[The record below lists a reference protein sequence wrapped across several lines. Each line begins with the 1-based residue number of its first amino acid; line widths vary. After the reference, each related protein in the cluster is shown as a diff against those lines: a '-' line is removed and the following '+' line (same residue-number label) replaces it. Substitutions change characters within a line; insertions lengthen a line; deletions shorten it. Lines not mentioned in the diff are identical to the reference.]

1 MQSNRIK
8 YQQIPAIQ
16 PNKEIPIIIGSKI
29 DSRYLIRRREHLDS
43 RGLLRFQID
52 LSNEWSALFSINT
65 LTNYQSFLEHDLSVV
80 VEVVDFPV

>member
-1 MQSNRIK
+1 MQCNRIK
-8 YQQIPAIQ
+8 YQQIPTIQ
-16 PNKEIPIIIGSKI
+16 PNQEIPIIIGTKI
-29 DSRYLIRRREHLDS
+29 DSRYLIRRREHFDS
-43 RGLLRFQID
+43 RGLLRLQID